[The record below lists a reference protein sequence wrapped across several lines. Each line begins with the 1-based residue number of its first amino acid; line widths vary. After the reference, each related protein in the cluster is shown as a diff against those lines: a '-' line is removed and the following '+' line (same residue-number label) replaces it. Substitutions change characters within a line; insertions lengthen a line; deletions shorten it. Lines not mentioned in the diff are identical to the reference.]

1 MGQRE
6 RERERERELEDFLLG
21 NYMDSL
27 SVSYNEIELN
37 SIDKSIYIYIS
48 EKIIFFGLKQVDK
61 SKILSFQEI
70 LKLDK
75 F

>member
-1 MGQRE
+1 MGH
-6 RERERERELEDFLLG
+6 RERELEDFLLG
-21 NYMDSL
+21 NCMDSL
-27 SVSYNEIELN
+27 FVYYNEIELN
-37 SIDKSIYIYIS
+37 SIDKSIYIRKKS
-48 EKIIFFGLKQVDK
+48 SFFGLKQVDK